1 MALNISK
8 YDTAKHQKSNSFN
21 FNVNDNSNSFIHPI
35 IEERSIDQKNELT
48 FVVRRT
54 ADKPL
59 IKTAFEDL
67 YAVKVE
73 RVNTQILKGQKLA
86 YIKLA
91 AEHSAEDIAVK
102 MGVF

>member
-1 MALNISK
+1 MDPYS
-8 YDTAKHQKSNSFN
+8 
-21 FNVNDNSNSFIHPI
+21 I
-35 IEERSIDQKNELT
+35 IKRPHLTEKTMNAIDQNNELT
-48 FVVRRT
+48 FVVQISAKKSDIRS
-54 ADKPL
+54 
-59 IKTAFEDL
+59 AFEDL

-73 RVNTQILKGQKLA
+73 KVNTQVTSKGLKIA

>member
-1 MALNISK
+1 MDPYSVIIKPHL
-8 YDTAKHQKSNSFN
+8 TEKSMNA
-21 FNVNDNSNSFIHPI
+21 
-35 IEERSIDQKNELT
+35 IDQNNELT
-48 FVVRRT
+48 FTVIRT
-54 ADKPL
+54 ARKAE
-59 IKTAFEDL
+59 IKNAFEDL

-73 RVNTQILKGQKLA
+73 KVNTQITSKGEKIA

>member
-1 MALNISK
+1 MDPYS
-8 YDTAKHQKSNSFN
+8 
-21 FNVNDNSNSFIHPI
+21 I
-35 IEERSIDQKNELT
+35 IKRPLLTEKTMNAIDQKNELT
-48 FVVRRT
+48 FVVLRT
-54 ADKPL
+54 ARKSE
-59 IKTAFEDL
+59 IRSAFEDL

-73 RVNTQILKGQKLA
+73 KVNTQVTSKGLKLA

>member
-1 MALNISK
+1 MDPYS
-8 YDTAKHQKSNSFN
+8 
-21 FNVNDNSNSFIHPI
+21 I
-35 IEERSIDQKNELT
+35 IKKPHLTEKTMNAIDQKNELT
-48 FVVRRT
+48 FVVRRS
-54 ADKPL
+54 AKKSE
-59 IKTAFEDL
+59 IRNAFEDL

-73 RVNTQILKGQKLA
+73 KVNTQVTSKGDKLA

>member
-1 MALNISK
+1 MDPYAVIIKPHL
-8 YDTAKHQKSNSFN
+8 TEKSMN
-21 FNVNDNSNSFIHPI
+21 
-35 IEERSIDQKNELT
+35 SIDQKNELT

-54 ADKPL
+54 ANKTM
-59 IKTAFEDL
+59 IKSSFEDL
-67 YAVKVE
+67 FAVKVE

>member
-1 MALNISK
+1 MDPYS
-8 YDTAKHQKSNSFN
+8 
-21 FNVNDNSNSFIHPI
+21 I
-35 IEERSIDQKNELT
+35 IVKPLLTEKTMNAIDQKNELT

-54 ADKPL
+54 ANKKQ
-59 IKTAFEDL
+59 IRSAFEDL

-73 RVNTQILKGQKLA
+73 KVNTQITSKGDKLA

>member
-1 MALNISK
+1 MDAYAILIK
-8 YDTAKHQKSNSFN
+8 PHLTEKSMN
-21 FNVNDNSNSFIHPI
+21 
-35 IEERSIDQKNELT
+35 SIDQKNELT

-54 ADKPL
+54 ANKTL
-59 IKTAFEDL
+59 IKSAFEDL

-73 RVNTQILKGQKLA
+73 RVNTQILKGEKLA

-91 AEHSAEDIAVK
+91 EEHSAEDIAVK

>member
-1 MALNISK
+1 MDPYSVIIKPHL
-8 YDTAKHQKSNSFN
+8 TEKSMNA
-21 FNVNDNSNSFIHPI
+21 
-35 IEERSIDQKNELT
+35 IDQKNELT
-48 FVVRRT
+48 FAVLRT
-54 ADKPL
+54 ARKSE
-59 IKTAFEDL
+59 IKNAFEEL

-73 RVNTQILKGQKLA
+73 RVNVQVTSKGVKIA